1 MKVKITILLLLLC
14 CSATLRAQQPA
25 ASAPA
30 YKIAIF
36 DSEMMTDERMG
47 VKKLVAAYNTIE
59 AEIKPRKDEITAL
72 QTKYEALVKDIRDT
86 QATASQTVLA
96 KKSDEAES
104 LKSDIQRKQ
113 EDGQR
118 ALDKRVKDLTG
129 PIYADIEKAFSAYAK
144 QLGYDVILDAAKMQG
159 VLMLI
164 NQAAN
169 ITPGFINDYN
179 AKNPVVP
186 AGVPIKRQ

>member
-113 EDGQR
+113 SRISPDRSMPISRKRSVPMRNSSDTTLFSTRQKCR
-118 ALDKRVKDLTG
+118 AC
-129 PIYADIEKAFSAYAK
+129 
-144 QLGYDVILDAAKMQG
+144 
-159 VLMLI
+159 
-164 NQAAN
+164 
-169 ITPGFINDYN
+169 
-179 AKNPVVP
+179 
-186 AGVPIKRQ
+186 